1 MRIIPAIDI
10 LGGKCVRLT
19 QGDYNNQKI
28 YNENPLEVA
37 KAFEDNGIQY
47 LHLVDLDGA
56 KSHRIVHYNILE
68 NIVKNTSL
76 IVDFGGG
83 VKSDNDVH
91 IAFECG
97 ASQITIGSV
106 AVHTPPLF
114 IEWVNKYGNDKILL
128 GADTYNGKIVSQGWL
143 EHSENDV
150 LFFIAQY
157 AQKGV
162 KYVVCTDITKDGML
176 QGTSHEL
183 YTRILQNVDVRLI
196 ASGGVSSLDD
206 IKELQKIGCEGAI
219 IGKALYEGNITL
231 RELSTLW

>member
-114 IEWVNKYGNDKILL
+114 IAWVNKYGNDKILL

>member
-196 ASGGVSSLDD
+196 ASGGASSLDD

>member
-37 KAFEDNGIQY
+37 KAFEDNGIHY

-68 NIVKNTSL
+68 EIVKNTSL

-83 VKSDNDVH
+83 IKSDNDVR

-106 AVHTPPLF
+106 AVHTPSLF

>member
-37 KAFEDNGIQY
+37 KAFEDNGIHY

-68 NIVKNTSL
+68 EIVKNTSL

-83 VKSDNDVH
+83 IKSVNDVR

-106 AVHTPPLF
+106 AVHTPSLF